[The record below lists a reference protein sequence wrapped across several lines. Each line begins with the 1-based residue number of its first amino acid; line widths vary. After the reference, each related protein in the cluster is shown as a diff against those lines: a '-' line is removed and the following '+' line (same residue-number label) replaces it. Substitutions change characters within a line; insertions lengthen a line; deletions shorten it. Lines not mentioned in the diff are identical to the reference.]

1 MSARATWDRH
11 LGRAVDAAIRNV
23 LGFGD
28 TDLFPDPLESRW
40 IAQAP
45 RRAREAVI
53 ELHRRMDSGH
63 PGKPETLRALFPAG
77 PAGYRL
83 GSQIDP
89 VWNLYLLSLV
99 ILAGP
104 AIESA
109 RQPRERQSV
118 FSFRFT
124 DPDERGRIFD
134 PQSGWRAFTQRTL
147 DLAGAHAQVVVCDIA
162 DFYHRVDVSMARAAL
177 MRAGVAPALTRRIAR
192 VLQALQADRVG
203 LPIGGPASRLIA
215 EAVLCEIDD
224 LLVAA
229 GWIFCRFVDDIR
241 LFAPNEAQARK
252 GLTLL
257 SGELLKRG
265 LSLQKSK
272 SRIVPGPELTEQLS
286 VGQGL
291 QLEPTKGG
299 ASAAVSTDLRRLLLA
314 PAVFDP
320 YSGLRAQRDV
330 RLEQFGQHAQALPL
344 LRREFSKS
352 RVNPALARNLLSAL
366 AYMPGAD
373 AEQAILFLLD
383 VRRQDVVLPVV
394 GKLLAVALEQGR
406 RLDAAAQG
414 RLRDALLA
422 LLARDAMLLHLPSSR
437 AQALRVL
444 QTLPPDGA
452 PDGGDTT
459 RALLSRLYADSREPL
474 VRREL
479 LWLWGVWGLPDE
491 LREAARSAR
500 QLGGWER
507 RALVGACACLGLT
520 APPSA
525 VRFAVRDP
533 LCDREWVRW
542 VSTLSPKRARSK
554 LAQWAPDAV

>member
-1 MSARATWDRH
+1 MPARASWDRH

-45 RRAREAVI
+45 GQARKAVI
-53 ELHRRMDSGH
+53 DLHRQMDGGR
-63 PGKPETLRALFPAG
+63 PGRPDTLRALFPAG
-77 PAGYRL
+77 PVGYRL

-89 VWNLYLLSLV
+89 VWNLYLLALV

-109 RQPRERQSV
+109 RPPRARQSV
-118 FSFRFT
+118 FSFRFMG
-124 DPDERGRIFD
+124 PDDRGRIFD
-134 PQSGWRAFTQRTL
+134 PQSGWRAFTQRTR
-147 DLAGAHAQVVVCDIA
+147 DLASAHAQVVVCDVA
-162 DFYHRVDVSMARAAL
+162 DFYHRVDVSMAQAAL
-177 MRAGVAPALTRRIAR
+177 LRAGVAPALARRLAR
-192 VLQALQADRVG
+192 VLRAMEADRVG

-215 EAVLCEIDD
+215 EAVLCEVDE

-229 GWIFCRFVDDIR
+229 DWTFCRFVDDIR
-241 LFAPNEAQARK
+241 LFAPTEAQALS
-252 GLTLL
+252 GLALL
-257 SGELLKRG
+257 SGELLQRG

-272 SRIVPGPELTEQLS
+272 SRIVPGAELAGQLS

-299 ASAAVSTDLRRLLLA
+299 ASGAVSTDLRQLLLA

-366 AYMPGAD
+366 AYMPCAE

-383 VRRQDVVLPVV
+383 RRRQDVVLPVV
-394 GKLLAVALEQGR
+394 GKLLAVTLDQGR

-422 LLARDAMLLHLPSSR
+422 LLDRDAMLLHLPSSR
-437 AQALRVL
+437 SQALRVL
-444 QTLPPDGA
+444 QTLPPD
-452 PDGGDTT
+452 DGDAT
-459 RALLSRLYADSREPL
+459 RELLSRLYAGSREPL

-479 LWLWGVWGLPDE
+479 LWLWGVWGLADE
-491 LREAARSAR
+491 VRAAARSAR
-500 QLGGWER
+500 RLGAWER
-507 RALVGACACLGLT
+507 RALAGACACLGLT
-520 APPSA
+520 VPSP
-525 VRFAVRDP
+525 AVRDSV
-533 LCDREWVRW
+533 CDQAWTRW
-542 VSTLSPKRARSK
+542 LSTLSPKRARVS
-554 LAQWAPDAV
+554 LAQWMPDAV